1 MGFWISIV
9 IVLVAF
15 NITTCLCCLLKRD
28 TLTAVSSREEF
39 TQLLKGL
46 PGDFAALCHSI
57 IPCLINPLVWVT
69 WLCCCFK
76 GCAVALLGPD
86 QRAQI
91 SPSEKAYKVD
101 AQPADEEETEEE
113 KEKRKALWRSPKH
126 LMKKVRSGGAL
137 NALARRA
144 AEERELYEEAS
155 PRRAIRRAPP
165 ERPRRR

>member
-57 IPCLINPLVWVT
+57 IPCLINPRV
-69 WLCCCFK
+69 
-76 GCAVALLGPD
+76 GDVALLLLQG
-86 QRAQI
+86 
-91 SPSEKAYKVD
+91 
-101 AQPADEEETEEE
+101 
-113 KEKRKALWRSPKH
+113 
-126 LMKKVRSGGAL
+126 VRGGA
-137 NALARRA
+137 A
-144 AEERELYEEAS
+144 
-155 PRRAIRRAPP
+155 
-165 ERPRRR
+165 RPRPARTNLALREGVQG